1 MVSLFEYIIGD
12 IVGIYND
19 YIVLQNS
26 GIGYKIYT
34 SINTMHT
41 LQIGDRDR
49 LIYTELQVREDG
61 VYLYGFS
68 SEDEMNMYKLLLLVT
83 KIGPKVALGIL
94 SSLSP
99 NKIKIAIINK
109 DIETLCKA
117 PGVGKKTAE
126 RIILELKDRI
136 DKDIIIETESTEDI
150 SISEYDEAVQALM
163 SLGYSRFEVDKAIRS
178 IDTTNMDIE
187 KIIREGLKKLS
198 KH

>member
-41 LQIGDRDR
+41 LQIGNRDR